1 MGLVCCDGGTERDG
15 DVMGVRGVLVG
26 GNMEAEDGHF
36 QQGISRHR
44 EAAGW
49 RRGGVQEEKAG
60 KDKSWERE
68 EGSRAWRVLNAML
81 KSLAYVGLVFYAPP

>member
-1 MGLVCCDGGTERDG
+1 MGLVCCDGVREWDG

-36 QQGISRHR
+36 QRGISRHR

-49 RRGGVQEEKAG
+49 RR
-60 KDKSWERE
+60 
-68 EGSRAWRVLNAML
+68 
-81 KSLAYVGLVFYAPP
+81 